1 MVSITQPWHIK
12 DKWNVDEL
20 RTEPFKVTKILKEN
34 SIWVK
39 ELDIREGDVLFI
51 ETINGID
58 RCDIPQ
64 FRLINMSANLKR
76 TGKIGL
82 IKQIQPS
89 LIIDPTIPETDIFNL
104 GQSKIMDVE
113 FLSWRTITDEQINH
127 RNSLNHTEP
136 QLNL

>member
-1 MVSITQPWHIK
+1 MVSITQPWHID

-39 ELDIREGDVLFI
+39 ELDIQEGDILFI
-51 ETINGID
+51 ESINGLD
-58 RCDIPQ
+58 RCDPPQ
-64 FRLINMSANLKR
+64 LRVVNMSGNLKR
-76 TGKIGL
+76 VGKIG
-82 IKQIQPS
+82 IVKQIQPF

-104 GQSKIMDVE
+104 GQSNIMTVE

-127 RNSLNHTEP
+127 REN
-136 QLNL
+136 

>member
-1 MVSITQPWHIK
+1 MVSITQPWSID
-12 DKWNVDEL
+12 DKWNLDEL
-20 RTEPFKVTKILKEN
+20 RTEPFKVIKILKDD

-113 FLSWRTITDEQINH
+113 FLSWRTITDEQINY
-127 RNSLNHTEP
+127 RNSLNYTEP